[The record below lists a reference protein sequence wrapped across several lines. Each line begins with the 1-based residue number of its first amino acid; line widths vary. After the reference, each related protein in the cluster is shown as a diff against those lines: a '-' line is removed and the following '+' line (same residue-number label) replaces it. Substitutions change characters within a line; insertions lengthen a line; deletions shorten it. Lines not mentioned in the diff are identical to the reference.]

1 MMTMEYKRTAA
12 WRGATKSSAGHW
24 PDVSEIRS
32 APAPSVKANS
42 LGDRSFTSDKMLAC
56 SSGIPYPKVPRLSSF
71 TNRSRQLLD
80 CSGFPANGGEIAS
93 RSGPLLASNLLPFS
107 RISNR
112 EHHLLE
118 HLLTYRK
125 QTTAPRSN
133 RELST
138 HRCHDIS
145 PSTPPRKRAFPLTT
159 FSKCVLFALL
169 ILAVVAA
176 ASPLAAQEKRK
187 IIIDEDCSGPGGTN
201 TQAILALV
209 QSPDTDVLGI
219 TIPTGDA
226 WRDEEVLHAL
236 RLLEIIGRTDIPV
249 VPGAAFPL
257 VNSKEY
263 ISRWETLYGKV
274 IYQGAW
280 NFAKGHPVHG
290 PSEIPPM
297 PEGAPTTKASTEP
310 IAHFLLR
317 MVHQYPH
324 QVTIYEGAPLTNL
337 ALAQAADPQF
347 ASLAKELVL
356 MGGSLNPRTDDPEF
370 AMTPRREFNLWMD
383 PEASRIVL
391 HAPWPRIVVTTVDI
405 SLKTKMDKDLISRIG
420 KSQYPAGQYTAKYAE
435 DNYLWDELA
444 SVAWLDPSII
454 TKWKKLYLD
463 VSIDHGSSYGDTLVW
478 SEDTRPHMGEREVE
492 IQDDLDKPKFYK
504 EFVDLL
510 TRPTPP
516 ATTHPDH

>member
-1 MMTMEYKRTAA
+1 MFRSTQFSAS
-12 WRGATKSSAGHW
+12 ATSSRKW
-24 PDVSEIRS
+24 
-32 APAPSVKANS
+32 
-42 LGDRSFTSDKMLAC
+42 LGSCRQFTFAVL
-56 SSGIPYPKVPRLSSF
+56 ILSSF
-71 TNRSRQLLD
+71 FTS
-80 CSGFPANGGEIAS
+80 A
-93 RSGPLLASNLLPFS
+93 
-107 RISNR
+107 
-112 EHHLLE
+112 
-118 HLLTYRK
+118 
-125 QTTAPRSN
+125 
-133 RELST
+133 
-138 HRCHDIS
+138 
-145 PSTPPRKRAFPLTT
+145 
-159 FSKCVLFALL
+159 
-169 ILAVVAA
+169 
-176 ASPLAAQEKRK
+176 PLAAQGKRK

-219 TIPTGDA
+219 TIVTGDA
-226 WRDEEVLHAL
+226 WRDEEVQHAL

-263 ISRWETLYGKV
+263 IARWETLYGKV
-274 IYQGAW
+274 SYQGAW
-280 NFAKGHPVHG
+280 NFARLHPVHG

-297 PEGAPTTKASTEP
+297 PEGAPTTKASTEDV
-310 IAHFLLR
+310 AHFLLR
-317 MVHQYPH
+317 IVHKYPH

-337 ALAQAADPQF
+337 ALAQAIDPEF

-356 MGGSLNPRTDDPEF
+356 MGGSLNPQTDDPEF
-370 AMTPRREFNLWMD
+370 ALTPRHEFNLWMD
-383 PEASRIVL
+383 PEASHIVL

-405 SLKTKMDKDLISRIG
+405 SLKTKMDKDLISQIG

-454 TKWKKLYLD
+454 TKWRKLYLD
-463 VSIDHGSSYGDTLVW
+463 VSIDHGASYGDTLVW
-478 SEDTRPHMGEREVE
+478 NEATRPHMGEREVE

-516 ATTHPDH
+516 ATTHNPPR